1 MQAHSIYIH
10 IPFCTHRCA
19 YCDFNTYAG
28 LESMYSDYVIALLK
42 EIAFVSKAA
51 SSRIPVQTI
60 FLGGGTPSLLASGEI
75 HSILASLQEH
85 FDIASDAEITMEA
98 NPGSLEQ
105 SYLYKV
111 REAGINRLS
120 IGMQSVSPEELVLLE
135 RSHSYPDVARAV
147 SWARAAGINN
157 INLDLIF
164 GLPHQSLRAWQNTLD
179 LALAL
184 NPDHISLY
192 ALSFEHG
199 TPFTKMLHRGLLPL
213 PSADD
218 SADMYIHAESTL
230 RDLDFEQYEI
240 SNWAKQDQSG
250 RSMACAHNLQYWRNL
265 PYFGFGAG
273 AHGWIEGYRT
283 RNVLSPSAYIERINA
298 GLITEFPRSPA
309 TIEAIKLDEGTQMAE
324 TMMMALRLTQ
334 EGLSPSEFKQRFD
347 RSLAEVY
354 SVQIKDLIAKG
365 LLEIYEK
372 AENKIR
378 LTSKGKLLG
387 NQVFREFV

>member
-28 LESMYSDYVIALLK
+28 LESIYSDYVTALLD
-42 EIAFVSKAA
+42 EITLVSRAA
-51 SSRIPVQTI
+51 SSRIPVHTI
-60 FLGGGTPSLLASGEI
+60 FLGGGTPSLLESGDI
-75 HSILASLQEH
+75 YSILSCLRENYDLAP
-85 FDIASDAEITMEA
+85 DAEITMEA
-98 NPGSLEQ
+98 NPSSLRQ
-105 SYLYKV
+105 SYLFEL

-120 IGMQSVSPEELVLLE
+120 IGMQSASPEELVLLE

-147 SWARAAGINN
+147 SWARVAGFNN

-164 GLPHQSLRAWQNTLD
+164 GLPEQSQKAWQNTLE

-184 NPDHISLY
+184 NPEHISLY

-199 TPFTKMLHRGLLPL
+199 TAFTKMLHRGLLPL
-213 PSADD
+213 PSPDD
-218 SADMYIHAESTL
+218 SADMYLLAESTL
-230 RDLDFEQYEI
+230 RDLGYEQYEI
-240 SNWAKQDQSG
+240 SNWAKKDESE

-273 AHGWIEGYRT
+273 AHGWIEEYRT

-298 GLITEFPRSPA
+298 GLITDFPRSPA
-309 TIEAIKLDEGTQMAE
+309 TIEAIKIDERTQMAE

-334 EGLSPSEFKQRFD
+334 EGLSPSEFKQRFN
-347 RSLAEVY
+347 RSLANVY
-354 SVQIKDLIAKG
+354 SIQIKDLTAKG
-365 LLEIYEK
+365 LLETYEK
-372 AENKIR
+372 TENKIR
-378 LTSKGKLLG
+378 LTAKGKLLG